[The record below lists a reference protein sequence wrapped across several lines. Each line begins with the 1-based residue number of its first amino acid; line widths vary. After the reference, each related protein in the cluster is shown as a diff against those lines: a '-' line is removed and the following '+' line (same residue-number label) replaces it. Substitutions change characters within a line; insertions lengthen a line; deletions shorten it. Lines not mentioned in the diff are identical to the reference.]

1 MDQATYSD
9 SLRDVI
15 FNICNALGGFE
26 TVQKNDGSRKHTYRP
41 GDECL
46 ACLKDLKEY
55 LRLKGQV
62 KIDVLNLLYNFE
74 TFNTDLIPILLYC
87 TNLHDKRQ
95 NRLALACVELM
106 VIMTWPEDPNEQ
118 SREILERDDEDN
130 NIDFDI
136 NNSTKNEEHNNKK
149 RKEPALSK
157 IRELLTARSNYKFY
171 VLKKSAVI
179 YQIYLLLE
187 RYLGIVTK
195 ERTERDQN
203 IIRLLLN
210 FCRNLLAIDDP
221 PNSESLSKNKRS
233 QVHHDL
239 ILEYKNAK
247 LIDLF
252 LKLSTNKEDAL
263 EWDIILID
271 IFYHIFLGVN
281 PNSLFVDIKKET
293 MWKAQKLLNE
303 ELVKKGKRNNVNPHY
318 KGSVW
323 IINPD
328 GPDLVVHKQKALK
341 GDGLQ
346 ALDDIKKKKYERTKP
361 LDEFDRLRKQQILN
375 PHVQDCLK
383 STALSFL
390 ENGFKF
396 LLRSLKKDLIN
407 GEYDDIPQTM
417 VHYSYIVRYFL
428 ELRLLLKQKNTIY
441 SYLSSSVSSDDR
453 QKEPHSKNLYDFEI
467 ISKIMDGDGIRLAY
481 RMIRLLREKKL
492 WSELH
497 FAVEYLKQ
505 NFLTI
510 KVLASSEDVNE
521 KWIADELQ
529 IEIYRELVDLEIIPE
544 LVREYKSHSQSIG
557 YLQSAVATAH
567 VFLQLLENCVK
578 SNKYVE
584 PCKKLQP
591 LKKKNDKSHTTK
603 ETLDS
608 NIMKNY
614 HDEESEN
621 EEPNINYKVI
631 FGKIENKFV
640 NEITVK
646 NYTLLLEEYQEID
659 SESIKH
665 VTMMFFRIAK
675 HCQLEAMFFKL
686 SIMEIFYRIL
696 KDYSDTKQRLN
707 HPQKDLKTFI
717 EWIVNKLIIQLKK
730 NPLMYIE
737 LLFPK
742 NISDVKLLQ
751 NEYVY
756 EIENKKRLKSR
767 KVDNTDTTEKTET
780 PFELQKQSEHV
791 DKILKTRKPR
801 KSQKK
806 LLNVVEFEYNSSL
819 DWPSKIGVVVAI
831 LVDEGKLPILQW
843 LQSVVHMVVRKRS
856 KAADGQEP
864 MDYIIMHENEEQ
876 KKAIDSDPR
885 IRLLLELLSYVLKS
899 EEKDDKIEQHWVI
912 PSYVSEQDLLAS
924 VGWIQYYVDEPYKPT
939 EGTVFD
945 LIKEKKIEP
954 SKRKPRNKR
963 KKKEV
968 EVELQ
973 HEEMDKKKSEN
984 HVRQRKRT
992 CTKRFMNVNV
1002 ELNKV
1007 QIKSD
1012 FIVNDEKEIE
1022 KQKKKRI
1029 IPDSDDDIS
1038 EEFAELDGMDIPH

>member
-1 MDQATYSD
+1 MKMDKATYND

-26 TVQKNDGSRKHTYRP
+26 AVQKKDGSRRQMYQP

-55 LRLKGQV
+55 LRLEGQV
-62 KIDVLNLLYNFE
+62 KIDVLHLLYNFE
-74 TFNTDLIPILLYC
+74 TFNSDLIPILLNC

-118 SREILERDDEDN
+118 SREILERENDESG
-130 NIDFDI
+130 IDIDY
-136 NNSTKNEEHNNKK
+136 NENNEEHNNKK
-149 RKEPALSK
+149 RKEPTLSK
-157 IRELLTARSNYKFY
+157 ISELLTARSNYKFY
-171 VLKKSAVI
+171 ILKKSTVI
-179 YQIYLLLE
+179 QQIYLLLDK
-187 RYLGIVTK
+187 YLGIVTK

-210 FCRNLLAIDDP
+210 FCRNLLAIVDP

-233 QVHHDL
+233 RVHYDL
-239 ILEYKNAK
+239 ILEYKNAR

-252 LKLSTNKEDAL
+252 LNLLTNKNDVID
-263 EWDIILID
+263 WDVILID

-281 PNSLFVDIKKET
+281 PNCLFIDIKRET
-293 MWKAQKLLNE
+293 IWKAQKLLNE
-303 ELVKKGKRNNVNPHY
+303 EMAKKGKLNNVNPHY

-346 ALDDIKKKKYERTKP
+346 ALDDIKRKKYERTKP
-361 LDEFDRLRKQQILN
+361 LDEFDKLRKHQILN
-375 PHVQDCLK
+375 PNVQDCLK

-407 GEYDDIPQTM
+407 GEYDEIPQTM

-428 ELRLLLKQKNTIY
+428 ELRLLLKQGNTIDPNCM
-441 SYLSSSVSSDDR
+441 LSSSSSIDDR
-453 QKEPHSKNLYDFEI
+453 RKESNSKNLYDFEI
-467 ISKIMDGDGIRLAY
+467 ISKIMDGEGILLAY

-497 FAVEYLKQ
+497 FAVEYLRQ

-510 KVLASSEDVNE
+510 KVLASSDDIDEI
-521 KWIADELQ
+521 WIANELQ
-529 IEIYRELVDLEIIPE
+529 SEICQESLNLEIIPE
-544 LVREYKSHSQSIG
+544 LVREYKSHSHSIG
-557 YLQSAVATAH
+557 YLRSVIATAH
-567 VFLQLLENCVK
+567 VFLHLLENCVK

-584 PCKKLQP
+584 TCKKSRP
-591 LKKKNDKSHTTK
+591 RKKKNRTTK
-603 ETLDS
+603 ETFDS
-608 NIMKNY
+608 DYYEK
-614 HDEESEN
+614 SEN
-621 EEPNINYKVI
+621 EEHNINYKAT
-631 FGKIENKFV
+631 FEKIENKFA

-646 NYTLLLEEYQEID
+646 NYIILLEEYQEID

-686 SIMEIFYRIL
+686 SIMEVFNRIL
-696 KDYSDTKQRLN
+696 KDYSSTKQRLSHSQEN
-707 HPQKDLKTFI
+707 LKIFI
-717 EWIVNKLIIQLKK
+717 EWIVNKLIAQLEK
-730 NPLMYIE
+730 NPLIYIE

-742 NISDVKLLQ
+742 NVTDVKLLQ
-751 NEYVY
+751 NGYIY
-756 EIENKKRLKSR
+756 EIENKKRLR
-767 KVDNTDTTEKTET
+767 PHKVDSADAKEAEM
-780 PFELQKQSEHV
+780 PHELQKQSKNY
-791 DKILKTRKPR
+791 DKILKTRNPR

-806 LLNVVEFEYNSSL
+806 HLNTVEFECKSFL

-831 LVDEGKLPILQW
+831 LVNEGKLPILQW
-843 LQSVVHMVVRKRS
+843 LQTTMHMVVRKRS
-856 KAADGQEP
+856 KASDGQEP
-864 MDYIIMHENEEQ
+864 LDYIIKYENEEQ
-876 KKAIDSDPR
+876 RKALNSDPI
-885 IRLLLELLSYVLKS
+885 IRLLLELISYVPKS
-899 EEKDDKIEQHWVI
+899 EEKDGRIEQYWII
-912 PSYVSEQDLLAS
+912 PGYVPEQDLLAS
-924 VGWIQYYVDEPYKPT
+924 VNWIQNYVEEPYKPS

-945 LIKEKKIEP
+945 FIQEKKIEP
-954 SKRKPRNKR
+954 QKRKPRNKR

-968 EVELQ
+968 EIELQ
-973 HEEMDKKKSEN
+973 QNEKMDDTGKSEKYSS
-984 HVRQRKRT
+984 KRT
-992 CTKRFMNVNV
+992 KCDTNDID
-1002 ELNKV
+1002 ELDKV
-1007 QIKSD
+1007 QDKSG
-1012 FIVNDEKEIE
+1012 FTEKEIE
-1022 KQKKKRI
+1022 TSSGKKI
-1029 IPDSDDDIS
+1029 TPD
-1038 EEFAELDGMDIPH
+1038 